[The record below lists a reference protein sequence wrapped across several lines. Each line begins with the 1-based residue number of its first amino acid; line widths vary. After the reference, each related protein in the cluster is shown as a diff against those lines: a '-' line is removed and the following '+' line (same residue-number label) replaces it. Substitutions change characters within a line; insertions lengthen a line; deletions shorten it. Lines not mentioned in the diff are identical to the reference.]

1 MREIKF
7 RGWDANGRKGWVYG
21 DLVHNKKVN
30 KTEPFLTDRL
40 MVGGYEVV
48 PESVGQ
54 FTGLYDFDNKP
65 IFEGDLIYSRFD
77 DKKPFGSVEYHSD
90 GYFFINDGSP
100 FDNHSPL
107 GKMLRHNVDGRYA
120 ELKVKGTTYDIR
132 TEQKK

>member
-1 MREIKF
+1 MRVIKF

-54 FTGLYDFDNKP
+54 FTGFYDYDNKP
-65 IFEGDLIYSRFD
+65 IFEGDLLYSSYD
-77 DKKPFGSVEYHSD
+77 SEKPFGSVRYHHD
-90 GYFFINDGSP
+90 GYWFIDESLGFIIHPS
-100 FDNHSPL
+100 NHECL
-107 GKMLRHNVDGRYA
+107 GKMLEYWRW
-120 ELKVKGTTYDIR
+120 EFKVKGTTYDFR